1 MANQAHEVRQSPA
14 CPRCGDTRI
23 ALLKKDAYHRD
34 WWLSCHVCGELWPVT
49 MSSRRE
55 DSLRHDE
62 ALNIAGVPER
72 GL

>member
-1 MANQAHEVRQSPA
+1 MAIQAHETRKSPA

-34 WWLSCHVCGELWPVT
+34 WWLSCHVCGEMWPVT
-49 MSSRRE
+49 MSSRR
-55 DSLRHDE
+55 DDHAGRGA
-62 ALNIAGVPER
+62 ALNIADEPGR